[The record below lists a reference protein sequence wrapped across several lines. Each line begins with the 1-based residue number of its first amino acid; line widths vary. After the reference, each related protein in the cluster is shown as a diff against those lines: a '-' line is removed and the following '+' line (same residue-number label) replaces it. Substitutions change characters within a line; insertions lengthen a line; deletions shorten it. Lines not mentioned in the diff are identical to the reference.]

1 MQKYTKLTTYILFM
15 KQYNFQ
21 GRYWKPS
28 ALSEL
33 TVFSELST
41 ATVDTLRKRHTETYY
56 SNKILKAYNNPTP
69 GTPNTAEQKI
79 LIQLS
84 PTS

>member
-1 MQKYTKLTTYILFM
+1 MSLNLGGTADIRPEQLCLGRLLFQGMYLLQTQTSNIDNVSCSRIYKALKVIEIFM

-33 TVFSELST
+33 TVLQRT
-41 ATVDTLRKRHTETYY
+41 
-56 SNKILKAYNNPTP
+56 
-69 GTPNTAEQKI
+69 
-79 LIQLS
+79 
-84 PTS
+84 

>member
-1 MQKYTKLTTYILFM
+1 MEEYTRLTTYILFM

-33 TVFSELST
+33 MFFFSELST
-41 ATVDTLRKRHTETYY
+41 ATVDTKRERPDGKLYCFINISIT
-56 SNKILKAYNNPTP
+56 LKALYIL
-69 GTPNTAEQKI
+69 EQDT
-79 LIQLS
+79 LS
-84 PTS
+84 MCEV